1 MVGLGPAAAAATL
14 NMLTKYPSTSQ
25 VDQTL
30 KESLQVTGLARSLPT
45 LQEET

>member
-1 MVGLGPAAAAATL
+1 MVGLGPTSAAATL
-14 NMLTKYPSTSQ
+14 NLLTQYPRTSQ

-45 LQEET
+45 LQEEA